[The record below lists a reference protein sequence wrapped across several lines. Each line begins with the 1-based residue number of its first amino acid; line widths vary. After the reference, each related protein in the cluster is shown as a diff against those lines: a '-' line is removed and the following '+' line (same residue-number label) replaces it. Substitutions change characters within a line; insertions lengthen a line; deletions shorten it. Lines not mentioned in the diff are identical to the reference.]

1 MTHFQSTI
9 QANLLQHELTNE
21 NIYMYTYIHLKN
33 IKNSCLNAAIFHW
46 PEHSA
51 VPLSPA
57 FTPAWKVSA
66 LYLCL
71 TPERAG
77 VDVESRRRLWEIGH
91 KEETAR
97 RPSFVRCSAAARQ
110 EFLPSCTTCGSFYCA
125 RWCKCTSSSPAVCFP
140 GLSTFSHPSIHF
152 CFLWSPYSTSGSPPA
167 TSPPVRC
174 AEKPSFNSAW
184 LPTLPQS
191 PPSSQRTPDSN
202 SKIKRKSISLDHVF
216 FPLPSKNL
224 FSCLERI
231 LPDFNRV
238 FSRASSVCRASP
250 ATRWC

>member
-9 QANLLQHELTNE
+9 QAHLLQHELTAE
-21 NIYMYTYIHLKN
+21 NIYLYTYIHLKKKPSR
-33 IKNSCLNAAIFHW
+33 IPAAIFHW
-46 PEHSA
+46 PGHSA
-51 VPLSPA
+51 VPLSTA
-57 FTPAWKVSA
+57 FAPAWKVSA

-77 VDVESRRRLWEIGH
+77 VDVESCGRLWEIGH

-97 RPSFVRCSAAARQ
+97 RPSFVRCSAAAPQ
-110 EFLPSCTTCGSFYCA
+110 EFLPSCATRGRFYCA
-125 RWCKCTSSSPAVCFP
+125 RWYKCTSSSSAVCFP
-140 GLSTFSHPSIHF
+140 GLSTFCHPSIHF
-152 CFLWSPYSTSGSPPA
+152 CFLWSPYSTSGLPPA

-202 SKIKRKSISLDHVF
+202 SKIKENLFHWITFSFLCLQRIYFLVWREFFLSSSVLQSISCN
-216 FPLPSKNL
+216 PLML
-224 FSCLERI
+224 I
-231 LPDFNRV
+231 I
-238 FSRASSVCRASP
+238 
-250 ATRWC
+250 RWF